1 MRDGRDA
8 RSEQQQGLFLPPATA
23 YLLPGLLLCLAS
35 LGLSTPSLSSASGLL
50 APAAGSADA
59 ATGGSTIAEP
69 LTPLGAQFG
78 NPAGLAG
85 FESRQIGSGLGL
97 AYGRGVVTADT
108 PAGYHA
114 ENEVLV
120 PFIESFL
127 AIPWGRWTFGIAT
140 MGTSG
145 ARFDYGPRPDVG
157 VDDGFFSE
165 SSVLGVP
172 IAAAYRVSDQL
183 WLGAQITPLYG
194 STHLRYSQPV
204 AELAGAT
211 MPFRFTVEGF
221 GVQGMLGVTWKPDEA
236 WALGLSY
243 KPPGRIWADG
253 DTRLGSGRQD
263 VELELEAPQEI
274 ALGITGT
281 LLERWKLSY
290 SVRFIDTSV
299 LSSSTIRFSD
309 TPSAN
314 TPYITDA
321 RDEWRH
327 AVGLEYAW
335 SERLRL
341 LGGFSKANGIV
352 GSKGTSPSSF
362 DSRDLRLSTGAR
374 WNGENWILDGA
385 FGYIFGDD
393 RHVSAADAMVFPGTY
408 HSKPAY
414 LLSVTLTKKF

>member
-1 MRDGRDA
+1 MRHGRDA
-8 RSEQQQGLFLPPATA
+8 RSGRQQGLLLPLATA

-35 LGLSTPSLSSASGLL
+35 LELFLSSPSAASGLL

-59 ATGGSTIAEP
+59 ATAGSTIAEP
-69 LTPLGAQFG
+69 LSPLGAQFG

-85 FESRQIGSGLGL
+85 FGQSQLGTSLGL
-97 AYGRGVVTADT
+97 AYGRGVVTADV

-120 PFIESFL
+120 PFLESFL
-127 AIPWGRWTFGIAT
+127 TIPWGRWTFSIAT

-145 ARFDYGPRPDVG
+145 ARFDYGARPSLG

-165 SSVLGVP
+165 SSVLAVP
-172 IAAAYRVSDQL
+172 IAAAYRVSDQW

-194 STHLRYSQPV
+194 STHLRYSRPV

-211 MPFRFTVEGF
+211 VPFRFTVEGF
-221 GVQGMLGVTWKPDEA
+221 GVQGMIGVTWKPDDA
-236 WALGLSY
+236 WAVGLSY

-253 DTRLGSGRQD
+253 DTRLGSGKQD
-263 VELELEAPQEI
+263 VDLELEAPQEV
-274 ALGITGT
+274 ALGVTRAFLT
-281 LLERWKLSY
+281 DWKASY
-290 SVRFIDTSV
+290 GVRFIDTSV

-314 TPYITDA
+314 TPYLTDA

-327 AVGLEYAW
+327 ALGLEYSW
-335 SERLRL
+335 SERLTL

-352 GSKGTSPSSF
+352 GSKGTNPSSY
-362 DSRDLRLSTGAR
+362 DSRDLRLSTGVR
-374 WNGENWILDGA
+374 WDGETWNIDGA
-385 FGYIFGDD
+385 FGYIFAGS
-393 RHVSAADAMVFPGTY
+393 RHVSADDAMVFPGKY
-408 HSKPAY
+408 DSKPSY
-414 LLSVTLTKKF
+414 LLSITLTKKF